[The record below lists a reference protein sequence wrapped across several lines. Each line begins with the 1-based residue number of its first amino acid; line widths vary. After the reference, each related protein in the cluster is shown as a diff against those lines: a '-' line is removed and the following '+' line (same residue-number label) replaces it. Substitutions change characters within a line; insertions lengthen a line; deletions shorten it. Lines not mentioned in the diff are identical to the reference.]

1 MTLDEVS
8 FRYDEQ
14 SEPVFKKVSLTLA
27 PAQFYSV
34 VGKNGVGKS
43 TLLKLVTGLYRPDE
57 GRVLIDE
64 YDLQQFSRHETAS
77 WIATLS
83 QNVYFLDGT
92 IADQLR
98 RAAPETTDEQ
108 IVKACKLTGVHS
120 FISRLPQGY
129 ATVMREGGRTLSAGV
144 RRKIALAQVLLRNPA
159 VLVLDEPTNDLDH
172 MSELQLI
179 ASLRLIAKM
188 RTVIVVT
195 HSAELVASS
204 DVALAVSGDGD
215 VQVMTPV
222 QALGAYFSP
231 PKAEK
236 KPVQAAPSPL
246 EPSLGVVGPDLG
258 LAIAVPGEL
267 H

>member
-1 MTLDEVS
+1 
-8 FRYDEQ
+8 
-14 SEPVFKKVSLTLA
+14 
-27 PAQFYSV
+27 
-34 VGKNGVGKS
+34 VGKS
-43 TLLKLVTGLYRPDE
+43 TLLKLITGLYRPDE

-64 YDLQQFSRHETAS
+64 YDLQQFSRHETAT

-83 QNVYFLDGT
+83 QTVYFLDGS
-92 IADQLR
+92 IAEQLR
-98 RAAPETTDEQ
+98 RAAPDLADDM

-179 ASLRLIAKM
+179 ASLRLIAKL

-195 HSAELVASS
+195 HSAELVAGS

-215 VQVMTPV
+215 VRVMTPV
-222 QALGAYFSP
+222 QALSLYFSP
-231 PKAEK
+231 PKAEQ
-236 KPVQAAPSPL
+236 PASPAARHLVPTL
-246 EPSLGVVGPDLG
+246 ATEVAGDL
-258 LAIAVPGEL
+258 